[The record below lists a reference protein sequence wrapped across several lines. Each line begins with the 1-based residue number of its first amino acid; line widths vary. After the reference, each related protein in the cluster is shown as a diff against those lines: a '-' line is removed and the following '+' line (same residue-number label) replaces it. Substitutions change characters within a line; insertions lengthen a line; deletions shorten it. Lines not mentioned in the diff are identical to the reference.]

1 MFVCYYMI
9 SIRNYYGHA
18 GWVQLIMKSFEIKM
32 VSLIIGQL
40 NLDSEW
46 VFWIRFKWFIAAIDR
61 V

>member
-18 GWVQLIMKSFEIKM
+18 GWVQLILKSFEIKM

-40 NLDSEW
+40 NLDSER
-46 VFWIRFKWFIAAIDR
+46 VF
-61 V
+61 